1 MNINTCEALLAKFQ
15 IMQFNFESL
24 NAPNKENNILKIIS
38 SLKKCRIVT
47 LEKKE
52 KWYRAR
58 KIQNNDENIIYNEVG
73 IPIRGYNSEQSG
85 VAPARYISEGRAND
99 KNEQV
104 LYVAEDQNTAL
115 KEIKTVKD
123 SYVSLSY
130 CILNKDISL
139 LDFSPYSNNELEGYA
154 NNQFNDGVD
163 KMIFVEMQRILTL
176 SEYSENEYVIS
187 RELVRLIKE
196 NIKVSG
202 MLYIS
207 HYTGKKN
214 IAIWDEHKFITFS
227 EGKVVHVI

>member
-1 MNINTCEALLAKFQ
+1 MNINTDEAVLAMFQ

-24 NAPNKENNILKIIS
+24 NGQNKEDNILSIIS
-38 SLKKCRIVT
+38 ILKKCRIVT
-47 LEKKE
+47 LNKE

-115 KEIKTVKD
+115 KEIKADKD
-123 SYVSLSY
+123 SYVSLSH
-130 CILNKDISL
+130 CILNKNIRL
-139 LDFSPYSNNELEGYA
+139 LDFSPYSNNELVKYA
-154 NNQFNDGVD
+154 DNQFNDGID
-163 KMIFVEMQRILTL
+163 KMIFVKLQRILTL
-176 SEYSENEYVIS
+176 QEYSENEYIIS
-187 RELVRLIKE
+187 RKLVRLIKE
-196 NIKVSG
+196 NIEVSG

-207 HYTGKKN
+207 HYTGRKN
-214 IAIWDEHKFITFS
+214 IAIWDEHKFTTFS
-227 EGKVVHVI
+227 EGKVVHGV

>member
-1 MNINTCEALLAKFQ
+1 MNINTCEALLAELQ
-15 IMQFNFESL
+15 IMQFKFESL
-24 NAPNKENNILKIIS
+24 NGQNKENNIANIVS
-38 SLKKCRIVT
+38 TLKKCDIVT
-47 LEKKE
+47 PKKE

-73 IPIRGYNSEQSG
+73 IPIRGYDSEQSG

-123 SYVSLSY
+123 SYISLSY
-130 CILNKDISL
+130 CVLNKNIRL

-154 NNQFNDGVD
+154 NNQFNAGTD

-176 SEYSENEYVIS
+176 PEYSENEYVIS
-187 RELVRLIKE
+187 RKLVRLIKE
-196 NIKVSG
+196 NIKASG

-214 IAIWDEHKFITFS
+214 IAIWDNNKFITFS
-227 EGKVVHVI
+227 EGKVVQGI